1 MSVSSLRRSQTIP
14 TLEEIRAEQAR
25 RSLRSFVRHA
35 WHVVEPSTPFV
46 PGWHLDAICEHLE
59 AVTRGELR
67 NVIINV
73 PPRHMKSL
81 AVSVFWPCWEW
92 IAHPERRWLFA
103 SYAQPLS
110 TRDSLKCRRLIM
122 SPWYQQNWGDTY
134 ELTGDQNA
142 KTRFENDKTGYR
154 IATSVGGIGTGEGGD
169 RVVVDDPHNVKEAES
184 DTVREST
191 LEWWDQAMSTRGND
205 PKTVARIIVMQ
216 RVHENDLTGHVL
228 AKAQEGGQQYDH
240 LVLPARFEPT
250 VQVCA
255 ADLQHERR
263 SEPDALLWPERFDE
277 TALSA
282 LEIDLGE
289 MGTAGQLQQRPA
301 PAGGAVFKREWWEA
315 DASRYHV
322 ETPVMVDARWLSLD
336 TAFKDGEEND
346 YTACLCLELLT
357 DGRFRVRE
365 VWREKLTFPQLV
377 PTIVSAATRWNQD
390 GKLQA
395 VAVEDKGSGQSAVQV
410 LRSSAPDW
418 LARRIV
424 ATPGKHSKTYR
435 ARAASL
441 WCAQGL
447 VLLPHPSA
455 EAPWLFQFEE
465 ELYKFPTAAHDDQV
479 DAFSQI
485 IIELDAY
492 FRRSQRAR
500 QPKPEAA

>member
-122 SPWYQQNWGDTY
+122 SPWYQQHWSDVY

-255 ADLQHERR
+255 AELQHEQR
-263 SEPDALLWPERFDE
+263 SEPDALLWPERFGE
-277 TALSA
+277 AELAA

-301 PAGGAVFKREWWEA
+301 PAGGAVFKRDWWDGKNLYDPA
-315 DASRYHV
+315 DDVLARSAV
-322 ETPVMVDARWLSLD
+322 ARWIFTD
-336 TAFKDGEEND
+336 TAYKDAAVND
-346 YTACLCLELLT
+346 YTAVSVFDMLP
-357 DGRFRVRE
+357 DYRF
-365 VWREKLTFPQLV
+365 VWRWCWWEKLTFPRLLDE
-377 PTIVSAATRWNQD
+377 IESAAVRWNAD
-390 GKLQA
+390 GKLRE
-395 VAVEDKGSGQSAVQV
+395 VPIEDKGSGTSAIQT
-410 LRSSAPDW
+410 LQNGAPAW
-418 LARRIV
+418 LAEKIRPF
-424 ATPGKHSKTYR
+424 TPLGSKEYR
-435 ARAASL
+435 ARQASL
-441 WCAQGL
+441 WCARDCIL
-447 VLLPHPSA
+447 IPMPSEA
-455 EAPWLFQFEE
+455 APWRFEATEQLF
-465 ELYKFPTAAHDDQV
+465 KFPAAAHDDIV
-479 DAFSQI
+479 DTFSMGI
-485 IIELDAY
+485 IYLEHLIAQGWRVRNGL
-492 FRRSQRAR
+492 
-500 QPKPEAA
+500 AA